1 MKLKWCNAALLLL
14 ALLAMGSCLSPRK
27 QMIFKGMEYDTRYKA
42 VPPEE
47 LIIQKFDKLDIQIR
61 SDIPQLSAPF
71 NSSLNYSES
80 VAGGTG
86 APIPYTV
93 SREGTI
99 NFPKLGE
106 CVVEGMTTRQLESTL
121 AAALEEH
128 GYIKDPVVK
137 VTMQKFEVTVIGTS
151 DQVLTVD
158 GGINLIQLLAR
169 VGGPSPTF
177 RMDDVMVIRTID
189 GARVPH
195 KVDLR
200 EKEVFDSPVFY
211 LQQNDIVY
219 FKPKGSRESQPFR
232 TFISSLSP
240 VITLGSVIS
249 TFFIWMKLIDDG
261 NE

>member
-47 LIIQKFDKLDIQIR
+47 LRIQKFDKLDIQIR

-151 DQVLTVD
+151 DQVLSVD

-219 FKPKGSRESQPFR
+219 FKPR
-232 TFISSLSP
+232 TLIVDPAFEGVLRP
-240 VITLGSVIS
+240 LMYITSLGS
-249 TFFIWMKLIDDG
+249 LITSVLVLVRLAK
-261 NE
+261 

>member
-1 MKLKWCNAALLLL
+1 
-14 ALLAMGSCLSPRK
+14 
-27 QMIFKGMEYDTRYKA
+27 
-42 VPPEE
+42 
-47 LIIQKFDKLDIQIR
+47 
-61 SDIPQLSAPF
+61 
-71 NSSLNYSES
+71 
-80 VAGGTG
+80 
-86 APIPYTV
+86 
-93 SREGTI
+93 
-99 NFPKLGE
+99 
-106 CVVEGMTTRQLESTL
+106 MTTRQLESTL

-151 DQVLTVD
+151 DQVLMVD

-219 FKPKGSRESQPFR
+219 FKPRTPIVDPAFEGIFR
-232 TFISSLSP
+232 PLMY
-240 VITLGSVIS
+240 ITSLGS
-249 TFFIWMKLIDDG
+249 LITSVLVLVRLAK
-261 NE
+261 

>member
-47 LIIQKFDKLDIQIR
+47 LRIQKFDKLIIQIQ
-61 SDIPQLSAPF
+61 SDIPALSAPF
-71 NSSLNYSES
+71 NATLNYSES
-80 VAGGTG
+80 VSG
-86 APIPYTV
+86 AATSLPYTV

-189 GARVPH
+189 GARVPY

-219 FKPKGSRESQPFR
+219 F
-232 TFISSLSP
+232 
-240 VITLGSVIS
+240 
-249 TFFIWMKLIDDG
+249 
-261 NE
+261 

>member
-1 MKLKWCNAALLLL
+1 MKLKWSNAALLLL
-14 ALLAMGSCLSPRK
+14 ALLSLGSCISPKK
-27 QMIFKGMEYDTRYKA
+27 QEIFRGMEYDTRYKA

-47 LIIQKFDKLDIQIR
+47 LIIQKFDKLDILIR

-86 APIPYTV
+86 APVPYTV

-106 CVVEGMTTRQLESTL
+106 CVVEGMTTRRLESTL
-121 AAALEEH
+121 AAALQEH
-128 GYIKDPVVK
+128 GYIKEPVVK
-137 VTMQKFEVTVIGTS
+137 VALQKFDITVVGTAN
-151 DQVLTVD
+151 QVVTVD

-169 VGGPSPTF
+169 IGGPSADF

-195 KVDLR
+195 KVNLR
-200 EKEVFDSPVFY
+200 DKEVFDSPVFY

-219 FKPKGSRESQPFR
+219 FKPR
-232 TFISSLSP
+232 TSKVDPAFEG
-240 VITLGSVIS
+240 VIRPLMYITSLGS
-249 TFFIWMKLIDDG
+249 LITSVLVLVRLAK
-261 NE
+261 

>member
-42 VPPEE
+42 VPREE
-47 LIIQKFDKLDIQIR
+47 LRIQKFDKLIIQIQ
-61 SDIPQLSAPF
+61 SDIPALSAPF
-71 NSSLNYSES
+71 NATLNYSES
-80 VAGGTG
+80 VSG
-86 APIPYTV
+86 AATSLPYTV

-189 GARVPH
+189 GARVPY

-219 FKPKGSRESQPFR
+219 FKPRTPIVDPAFEGVFR
-232 TFISSLSP
+232 PLMY
-240 VITLGSVIS
+240 ITSLGS
-249 TFFIWMKLIDDG
+249 LITSVLVLVRLAK
-261 NE
+261 

>member
-1 MKLKWCNAALLLL
+1 MKLKWCNALLLL
-14 ALLAMGSCLSPRK
+14 VALLSLGSCLSPAK
-27 QMIFKGMEYDTRYKA
+27 QAIFRGMEYDTRYKA

-47 LIIQKFDKLDIQIR
+47 LIIQKFDKLDILIR

-86 APIPYTV
+86 APVPYTV

-99 NFPKLGE
+99 NFPKLGV

-121 AAALEEH
+121 ASALQEH

-137 VTMQKFEVTVIGTS
+137 VALQKFDITVVGKAN
-151 DQVLTVD
+151 QVIPVD

-169 VGGPSPTF
+169 IGGPSPDI

-189 GARVPH
+189 GARVPY
-195 KVDLR
+195 KVNLR

-219 FKPKGSRESQPFR
+219 FKPR
-232 TFISSLSP
+232 TPIVDPAFEGAIRPIMYVTS
-240 VITLGSVIS
+240 LGSLVTSILVLV
-249 TFFIWMKLIDDG
+249 KLG
-261 NE
+261 NN